1 MKDRSAFLTPEEL
14 ALFSH
19 GLALEENPRSA
30 CVPAMK
36 WIQDRRG
43 WVSDKAMDFL
53 SEKLHMSL
61 SDLESVATF
70 YSLVY
75 RKPVGKHVI
84 LMCDS
89 VSCWI
94 LGCETVR
101 DHLKRRL
108 GIDFGQTTPDNRFT
122 WLTIPCLGACDRAP
136 AMMVDETLYG
146 PLTPELIDEILDN
159 YEETSS

>member
-1 MKDRSAFLTPEEL
+1 MKDQSAFLTPEEL
-14 ALFSH
+14 ELFDD
-19 GLALEENPRSA
+19 GLRLEENPRSA
-30 CVPAMK
+30 CVPAMR

-43 WVSDKAMDFL
+43 WVSDEAMEFL
-53 SEKLHMSL
+53 SERLDVSL

-75 RKPVGKHVI
+75 RKPVGEHVI

-94 LGCETVR
+94 MGYETVG
-101 DHLKRRL
+101 DHLRRRL
-108 GIDFGQTTPDNRFT
+108 GIEFGQTTEDDRFT
-122 WLTIPCLGACDRAP
+122 LLTIPCLGACDRAP

-146 PLTPELIDEILDN
+146 PLTPELIDEILDS
-159 YEETSS
+159 YGEAGS